1 MTMKFFRI
9 FKTMVVNG
17 LKGVW
22 RNKNIGIVSTFSI
35 VAVLLIL
42 GTILLSVLNVNSII
56 TTVNK
61 SLDKVVVYLVDD
73 ITEEE
78 TDTLLKNMS
87 EQKAI
92 SEVYFI
98 SKEQAIIDARLMFN
112 EDTYVLSGLEK
123 NPFPASV
130 IIELNDLSD
139 ANRIVDYVK
148 QHNGVE
154 EIRYYKDLIEKI
166 LTIER
171 VIKLGGVVAFIAIIV
186 ISIFII
192 SNIIKMAILSRKN
205 EIEIMKYI
213 GASESF
219 IKGPFVVEGVFYA
232 MLGAVVAYAIIY
244 YGYRTFVSTYT
255 ADLFDFISFRMV
267 QIKDIYLDIAI
278 IFGSIGIGIGTIGSL
293 LSIRK
298 YLKV

>member
-1 MTMKFFRI
+1 MKFFRI

-22 RNKNIGIVSTFSI
+22 RNKNIGVVSTFSI

-42 GTILLSVLNVNSII
+42 GIILLLVLNINNII

-61 SLDKVVVYLVDD
+61 SLDKVVVYLLDD
-73 ITEEE
+73 IVPE
-78 TDTLLKNMS
+78 DRDILLKNMS
-87 EQKAI
+87 EQSAI
-92 SEVYFI
+92 SEVTYI
-98 SKEQAIIDARLMFN
+98 SKEQAIIDARTMFN
-112 EDTYVLSGLEK
+112 EDNYVLSGLEK
-123 NPFPASV
+123 NPFPASI

-139 ANRIVDYVK
+139 ANRIVEYVK

-166 LTIER
+166 LTIDR
-171 VIKLGGVVAFIAIIV
+171 VVKLGGVIAFVVMIV

-192 SNIIKMAILSRKN
+192 SNIIKMAILARKN

-219 IKGPFVVEGVFYA
+219 IKGPFVVEGLFFA
-232 MLGAVVAYAIIY
+232 LLGTLIAYGIIY
-244 YGYRTFVSTYT
+244 HGYSAFVSTFT
-255 ADLFDFISFRMV
+255 ADLFDFISFRLV
-267 QIKDIYLDIAI
+267 QMKDIYKDIAI
-278 IFGSIGIGIGTIGSL
+278 IFASIGIGIGTIGSL

-298 YLKV
+298 YLRV

>member
-73 ITEEE
+73 ITEDE

-92 SEVYFI
+92 SEVSFI

>member
-1 MTMKFFRI
+1 MKFFRI

-92 SEVYFI
+92 SEVSFI

>member
-1 MTMKFFRI
+1 MKFFRI

-22 RNKNIGIVSTFSI
+22 RNKNIGIVSNFSI
-35 VAVLLIL
+35 FAVLLIL

-92 SEVYFI
+92 SEVSFI

>member
-78 TDTLLKNMS
+78 TDMLLKNMS

-92 SEVYFI
+92 SEVSFI

-298 YLKV
+298 HLKV

>member
-92 SEVYFI
+92 SEVSFI